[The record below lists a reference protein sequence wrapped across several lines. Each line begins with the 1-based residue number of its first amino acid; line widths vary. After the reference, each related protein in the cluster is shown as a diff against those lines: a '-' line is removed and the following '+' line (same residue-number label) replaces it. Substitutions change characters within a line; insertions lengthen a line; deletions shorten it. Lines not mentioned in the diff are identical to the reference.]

1 MAKNWLKK
9 VILQKIEV
17 TEGTDAAPVVGTDAI
32 QVINYQPNFI
42 STDAKTRAIEY
53 PYLGSRPVVMAGF
66 RRGSTFSVEI
76 AGGGAA
82 TTVPPWMKLNRI
94 AGWDAGTVGGSNVV
108 QIPVSTIVSATHWAY
123 VDNLLMKTVGARASM
138 SIVFEDDEFP
148 VFNYTVLGRSDTV
161 LGADSTPGTPT
172 LTGWQTP
179 VLASTENTTFLL
191 DTFALPLR
199 RLELNSNGDLAFRS
213 LIGPQDRVMLRDRP
227 WSGSIVAEVPD
238 IATKDYFTK
247 MRPGTTMALSL
258 THGTT
263 AGNIVA
269 FAAPKVQITGD
280 IALSEEQGIA
290 MMTMPVTLLPNSTA
304 GNDELT
310 ITSS

>member
-9 VILQKIEV
+9 VILQKIET

-32 QVINYQPNFI
+32 QVLNYQPNFI
-42 STDAKTRAIEY
+42 SVDPKTRQIETT
-53 PYLGSRPVVMAGF
+53 YLGSKPVVLAGF
-66 RRGSTFSVEI
+66 RRGCSFSMEI

-82 TTVPPWMKLNRI
+82 ATVPPWMKINRI
-94 AGWDAGTVGGSNVV
+94 AGFDAGVATTSVV
-108 QIPVSTIVSATHWAY
+108 QTPVSTIVSATHWAY
-123 VDNLLMKTVGARASM
+123 LDNLLMKTVGARASM
-138 SIVFEDDEFP
+138 GILFEDDEFP
-148 VFNYTVLGRSDTV
+148 VFNYTVLGRSDAV
-161 LGADSTPGTPT
+161 LAADSTPGAPT
-172 LTGWQTP
+172 LTGYTTP
-179 VLASTENTTFLL
+179 VLACTENTTFTL
-191 DTFALPLR
+191 DAFALPLR

-258 THGTT
+258 IHGTV
-263 AGNIVA
+263 AGNIVT
-269 FAAPKVQITGD
+269 FTAPKVQLTGD
-280 IALSEEQGIA
+280 VSLSEEQGFA
-290 MMTMPVTLLPNSTA
+290 MMTMPVTLLPNAAA
-304 GNDELT
+304 GNDEIL